1 MGLDDLKAFVIDC
14 IMGDIIADR
23 DTTYAHNMSMMGQVD
38 EISSSR
44 HLQMNNLEFYE
55 AVARLADVISPI
67 PYSYTVVDEDK
78 WPIDLRINLDIS
90 IKLES
95 LLVELHKR

>member
-1 MGLDDLKAFVIDC
+1 
-14 IMGDIIADR
+14 
-23 DTTYAHNMSMMGQVD
+23 
-38 EISSSR
+38 
-44 HLQMNNLEFYE
+44 MNNLEFYE